1 LEAVKAAYEEAEG
14 ELDQADFAG
23 ITPLQKA
30 ALNGWAEVVEFLIE
44 KGCRTDC
51 ESGDRD
57 TPLIDA
63 VENGHLEVVRFY
75 SAKGRS
81 ILITRIRKA
90 SVQLTFSTAKTKT
103 ARTSKRNS
111 RKP

>member
-1 LEAVKAAYEEAEG
+1 MPHGRKTDRFGATRLARESEKGDLEAVKAAYEEAEG

-63 VENGHLEVVRFY
+63 V
-75 SAKGRS
+75 
-81 ILITRIRKA
+81 
-90 SVQLTFSTAKTKT
+90 
-103 ARTSKRNS
+103 
-111 RKP
+111 